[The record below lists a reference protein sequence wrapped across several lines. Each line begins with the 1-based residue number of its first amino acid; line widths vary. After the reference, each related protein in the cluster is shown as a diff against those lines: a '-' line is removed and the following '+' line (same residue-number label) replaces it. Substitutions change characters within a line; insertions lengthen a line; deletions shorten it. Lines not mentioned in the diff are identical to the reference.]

1 MLGDGKGRARDAVL
15 PFPALYGRTSQR
27 EQGARF
33 GRARWPEGGRGS
45 VPGQGG
51 QPTFGVR
58 TVEAHAALG
67 KAAGG
72 GHGRLNC
79 LSLPKP
85 VSRERG
91 RWAQGISA

>member
-1 MLGDGKGRARDAVL
+1 M
-15 PFPALYGRTSQR
+15 
-27 EQGARF
+27 
-33 GRARWPEGGRGS
+33 GGRG
-45 VPGQGG
+45 GLKEGEAAFQ
-51 QPTFGVR
+51 VR
-58 TVEAHAALG
+58 VDSPLLECGPWRHNAALG